1 MKDKQIMISEQLFR
15 DIYGYFEFE
24 QYDKAPR
31 IREELNKKLESLAM
45 HEIYTKSKTADS
57 EEEREEA
64 RQQYLDA
71 RGIRRSFR
79 W

>member
-15 DIYGYFEFE
+15 DLYGYFEFE
-24 QYDKAPR
+24 QYDKAPM
-31 IREELNKKLESLAM
+31 IRKELNKKLESLAL
-45 HEIYTKSKTADS
+45 HETYTRSKTADS

-64 RQQYLDA
+64 RQKYLDA
-71 RGIRRSFR
+71 KGVRRSFR

>member
-1 MKDKQIMISEQLFR
+1 MKEKQIMISERLFR
-15 DIYGYFEFE
+15 ELYCYFELG
-24 QYDKAPR
+24 QYENESV
-31 IREELNKKLESLAM
+31 IRKELNKKLESLAL
-45 HEIYTKSKTADS
+45 HEIYTRSKTSDS

-71 RGIRRSFR
+71 RGIHRSFR